1 MNIFDKDVEKKTI
14 IVNGKEHS
22 YIKEYYP
29 YTKHT
34 YFVFK
39 CPKYF
44 VMALSSKFSKYGAM
58 DNGNNKISV
67 QDESIIPQM
76 IEYIDKATELVSKY
90 HKNQNVISIHFGENN
105 ELYLVFVGKPY
116 DKGGCSYLVNHKYKK
131 VSACHGYRGCGKDY
145 AKKMNYT
152 FIDV

>member
-14 IVNGKEHS
+14 IVNGKKHT

-44 VMALSSKFSKYGAM
+44 VMTLSAKFSKYGAM
-58 DNGNNKISV
+58 DSGNDKISV
-67 QDESIIPQM
+67 QDESVIPQM
-76 IEYIDKATELVSKY
+76 IEYIDKVTELVSKY
-90 HKNQNVISIHFGENN
+90 HIGQNVISVHLGENS
-105 ELYLVFVGKPY
+105 EPYLVFVGEPY
-116 DKGGCSYLVNHKYKK
+116 DKNGCSYLVNHKYKK
-131 VSACHGYRGCGKDY
+131 VSACHGYRGRGRNY
-145 AKKMNYT
+145 AEKMNYT